1 MQCLTPTQKNKFA
14 HVLDYFYVHVQN
26 DNMPTSDVKLQSPS
40 FLMIPIY
47 YKLNLGDLTM
57 FMVIFGRV
65 ITAQKLLFIN
75 PYGILTT
82 PLESA
87 C

>member
-1 MQCLTPTQKNKFA
+1 
-14 HVLDYFYVHVQN
+14 VHVQN